1 MTDAYLSN
9 GQSPDDHIASCP
21 DCSAAI
27 ALLDEPGAAA
37 EPPPTLREA
46 VLSMARRRRS
56 PAVMGMASVT
66 VPYAE
71 QVALMEDLLA
81 ELSAPQWEA
90 PIARHGTVRALV
102 EHLAANDA
110 TVASFMGVPGGSG
123 TPMTS
128 FMSVPGGSGTPAH
141 RRWRDQAGSLL
152 ERLSAGSEVL
162 LGVEVALAGAR
173 PARAPLRQALIQ
185 RTFETWTHADDI
197 RAATD
202 RSRTPPRPEHVH
214 MIAEFGLALL
224 PRALKEPRRGVFAT
238 VMLTGPGGG
247 TWTVPLSRASG
258 HVAVLL
264 SADAVG
270 FCRLLA
276 GRWPPDSFPY
286 AAEGDAALAR
296 DLISAAA
303 TLGCD

>member
-1 MTDAYLSN
+1 MADSYLYN
-9 GQSPDDHIASCP
+9 GRSPDDHVASCP

-27 ALLDEPGAAA
+27 ALLDEPGAAV

-90 PIARHGTVRALV
+90 PIAGHGTVRALV

-110 TVASFMGVPGGSG
+110 TVASFMGVPGRSG
-123 TPMTS
+123 M
-128 FMSVPGGSGTPAH
+128 PAH
-141 RRWRDQAGSLL
+141 RRWREQAGSLL

-162 LGVEVALAGAR
+162 LGVEVALAGTR

-197 RAATD
+197 RAATE
-202 RSRTPPRPEHVH
+202 RSQAPPRPEHVH

-224 PRALKEPRRGVFAT
+224 PRAMKEPRRGVSAT

-247 TWTVPLSRASG
+247 TWTVPLSRSSG

-276 GRWPPDSFPY
+276 NRRPPDSFPY